1 MSFATEM
8 FVSSTQAGKNAMNPN
23 ISRRR
28 HAKAAQAR
36 EQRQSNGNAQAG
48 HSPTNVGEME
58 RQVSLI
64 GGTVLAVCGLLR
76 GSLSGLSLA
85 AIGGALIW
93 RGYTGH
99 CELYQALGHSS
110 ADQKSIKHGDNDTA
124 HDSPR
129 LAGQAHRAVSH
140 TG

>member
-1 MSFATEM
+1 
-8 FVSSTQAGKNAMNPN
+8 MNPN

-36 EQRQSNGNAQAG
+36 EQRASSGNAHRGQLQ
-48 HSPTNVGEME
+48 TNVGEIE
-58 RQVSLI
+58 RQASLL

-85 AIGGALIW
+85 ALGGALIW

-99 CELYQALGHSS
+99 CEMYRVLRHSS
-110 ADQKSIKHGDNDTA
+110 ADGLPAEHDDSATA
-124 HDSPR
+124 ISR
-129 LAGQAHRAVSH
+129 SK
-140 TG
+140 